1 MNMLAM
7 EPGLVRVRALYAA
20 LLDDRAFLET
30 APIADPALAAEA
42 AALIHAE
49 ARLLDRRQFETW
61 FTLWAQDAVFWV
73 PLHQDNDPAMDQSL
87 LLDDHRRLRE
97 RVWRMHDTSAW
108 ALQPPPQLVRL
119 VGAVEAWSVDA
130 DELIATSTIAIT
142 HERLQKTLRLAG
154 RQIHR
159 LRRTTDGLQIVR
171 KTLLSPEITAGAP
184 HLGWLL

>member
-7 EPGLVRVRALYAA
+7 QPGLARVHALYAA
-20 LLDDRAFLET
+20 LLEDRAFLDT
-30 APIADPALAAEA
+30 APIGSSHLAHEA
-42 AALIHAE
+42 AALVIAE
-49 ARLLDRRQFETW
+49 SRLLDRRQYEAW
-61 FTLWAQDAVFWV
+61 FSLWEADAVFWV
-73 PLHQDNDPAMDQSL
+73 PLQQDNHPSLDQSL

-108 ALQPPPQLVRL
+108 ALQPPPQVVRG
-119 VGAVEAWSVDA
+119 VGSVEAWAAVD
-130 DELIATSTIAIT
+130 DEIIATSTIAIT

-159 LRRTTDGLQIVR
+159 LRRTDAGLRIVR
-171 KTLLSPEITAGAP
+171 KTLLCPEITAGAP